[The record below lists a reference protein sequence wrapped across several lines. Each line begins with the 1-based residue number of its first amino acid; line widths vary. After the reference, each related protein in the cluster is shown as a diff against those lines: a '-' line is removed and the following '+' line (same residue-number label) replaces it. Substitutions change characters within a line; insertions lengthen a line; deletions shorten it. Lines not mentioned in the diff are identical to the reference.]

1 MGRFNSLCSLQC
13 RWFPTPAKPV
23 SITTAAC
30 DAMPSSKSAIVRP
43 SKHSTQQDRMTND
56 SSPDVGALKY
66 VLADPRYMAAK
77 VESLD
82 GLAQPSVHPPMQ
94 GFPASEIPVPLQTL
108 HLAHVVSTTPSAQIM
123 NVTPSC
129 SYMIFT
135 ECLFCAASVSSRTA
149 HTISPPCPLLVDVFI
164 NCSLQNGAGSR
175 SCMPGHCEF
184 NLILSTTLVTG
195 GDTGSQVR
203 AVMVQPL
210 LITVATGS
218 RAQPAAQHSKMLS
231 TTKTCVFSFWWLNS
245 D

>member
-1 MGRFNSLCSLQC
+1 
-13 RWFPTPAKPV
+13 
-23 SITTAAC
+23 
-30 DAMPSSKSAIVRP
+30 
-43 SKHSTQQDRMTND
+43 
-56 SSPDVGALKY
+56 
-66 VLADPRYMAAK
+66 
-77 VESLD
+77 
-82 GLAQPSVHPPMQ
+82 
-94 GFPASEIPVPLQTL
+94 
-108 HLAHVVSTTPSAQIM
+108 M

-245 D
+245 DWSNRTKTLMVNRMWVCTFLAPLMLIIGFTRTTNSAWHLFKITTGEQSETSYKNYCY